1 MPEWHTI
8 AAIVT
13 SHGKSGVG
21 IVRLSGK
28 QSLNIAKAISKKDIK
43 PRHAHFCA
51 FIDKQNRIIDQGVL
65 IYFNAPNSFTGEDVV
80 ELQVHGSDVVLNILL
95 KDVLLRGARLAR
107 PGEFTERAFLNERID
122 LVQAEAI
129 ADLIDSVSEQAAR
142 SAVRSLQG
150 EFSRKIHY
158 LVEELINIRVF
169 VEGALDFPEEEIDFL
184 KDSDISSKLEKILM
198 ELDQLLVNAKA
209 GKKLREGLRA
219 AIVGK
224 PNVGKSSLLNR
235 LAGVD
240 RAIVT
245 DIAGTTRDVIEE
257 TVLIDGLA
265 VNIVDTAGLREPEGR
280 VEAEGIK
287 RSLNEISKADI
298 IIYVTDKVL
307 LEAEDRK
314 WIDNTNIS
322 IKKLIV
328 LHNKI
333 DLNKKNPGEKTQEGI
348 CHIFASMKTGKGRD
362 YIMAAVKNFY
372 GVEQN
377 FENIVLARERHIEA
391 LMKAKLDIESVL
403 AEFLL
408 TGQGEILAEGLRL
421 SQLTLGKITGE
432 YHTEELLGE
441 IFSRFCIGK

>member
-1 MPEWHTI
+1 MPERHTI

-28 QSLNIAKAISKKDIK
+28 QSLNIAKAISKNDIK
-43 PRHAHFCA
+43 PRHAHFCTLT
-51 FIDKQNRIIDQGVL
+51 DKQNRIIDQGVL
-65 IYFNAPNSFTGEDVV
+65 IYFNAPNSFTGEDVI
-80 ELQVHGSDVVLNILL
+80 ELQVHGSDIVLNILL
-95 KDVLLRGARLAR
+95 KEVLSLGARLAR

-122 LVQAEAI
+122 LVQAEAV

-142 SAVRSLQG
+142 SAARSLQG
-150 EFSRKIHY
+150 EFSKKIHF

-184 KDSDISSKLEKILM
+184 KDSDILNNLEKILT
-198 ELDQLLVNAKA
+198 ELDQLLINANA

-235 LAGVD
+235 LAGID

-265 VNIVDTAGLREPEGR
+265 VNIVDTAGLREPEGQ

-287 RSLNEISKADI
+287 RSLNEINKADI
-298 IIYVTDKVL
+298 IIYVTDKAL
-307 LEAEDRK
+307 LESEDRL
-314 WIDNTNIS
+314 WIANTKIS
-322 IKKLIV
+322 NEKLIV

-333 DLNKKNPGEKTQEGI
+333 DLNKKKAGEITLEGI
-348 CHIFASMKTGKGRD
+348 CHIFASMKTGNGTEFLS
-362 YIMAAVKNFY
+362 AAIKNFY
-372 GVEQN
+372 GVGQN
-377 FENIVLARERHIEA
+377 LENIVLARERHIEA
-391 LMKAKLDIESVL
+391 LMKAKLDIETVR

-408 TGQGEILAEGLRL
+408 MGQGEILAEGLRL
-421 SQLTLGKITGE
+421 SQVTLSNITGE
-432 YHTEELLGE
+432 FHTEELLGE